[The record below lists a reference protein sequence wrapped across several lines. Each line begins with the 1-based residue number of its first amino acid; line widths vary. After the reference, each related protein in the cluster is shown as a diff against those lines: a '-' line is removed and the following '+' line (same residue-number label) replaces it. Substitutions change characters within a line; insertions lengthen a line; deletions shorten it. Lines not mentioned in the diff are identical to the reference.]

1 MERISPLQVG
11 RASTYIGGGG
21 NGREEGGRWGQREG
35 QERAV
40 PESLGQNQEGLVT
53 DETKMKQEELDQRIK
68 TLA

>member
-35 QERAV
+35 
-40 PESLGQNQEGLVT
+40 
-53 DETKMKQEELDQRIK
+53 
-68 TLA
+68 